1 MLSVYWKIMSK
12 VEAIFSD
19 PFYHAKIFKWEEKKN
34 KILEIKNTTKLWC
47 PPRESIVSDYFRG
60 KEDVHI
66 NYSNKI
72 YEILKEDID
81 LVYRKFNVK
90 DYYIRN
96 SWIEVAHKN
105 MYHGPHNHGAL
116 GLSAVCFVKYNPRY
130 HTPTE
135 FISSKGDFN
144 LGNSLTYVPKGVTE
158 GSLIV
163 FPSRLNHFTLPNG
176 SDVERIIL
184 SFNMSKNPHKLYVQ

>member
-1 MLSVYWKIMSK
+1 MNQ
-12 VEAIFSD
+12 IFSD
-19 PFYHAKIFKWEEKKN
+19 PFYQTKIVRWKEKQD
-34 KILEIKNTTKLWC
+34 KILKIKNTTKLFC
-47 PPRESIVSDYFRG
+47 PPGDSITSDYFRE
-60 KEDVHI
+60 KEDVDI
-66 NYSNKI
+66 NYSDKI
-72 YEILKEDID
+72 YEILKDDID
-81 LVYRKFNVK
+81 VVYQKFNVK

-96 SWIEVAHKN
+96 SWIEVADKN

-135 FISSKGDFN
+135 FISSKGDFH
-144 LGNSLTYVPKGVTE
+144 LGNSLTYIPKGIVE

-163 FPSRLNHFTLPNG
+163 FPSRLNHFTLPNR